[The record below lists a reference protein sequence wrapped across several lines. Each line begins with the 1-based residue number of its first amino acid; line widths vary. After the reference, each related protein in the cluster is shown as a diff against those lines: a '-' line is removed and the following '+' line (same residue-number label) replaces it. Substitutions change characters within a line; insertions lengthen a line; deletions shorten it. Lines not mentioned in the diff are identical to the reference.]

1 MANFLSILIHY
12 IAVNLPGILKLNL
25 IAEINSAK
33 FNKKQLNFFL
43 PQKYLAIS
51 QLLWVGKKSR
61 VIVKQSKSCL
71 DWWILS
77 TMKMAVLIA
86 MTMIIVDTTSQKT
99 FDCLK
104 STIETLEK
112 GVTYTQS

>member
-51 QLLWVGKKSR
+51 
-61 VIVKQSKSCL
+61 
-71 DWWILS
+71 
-77 TMKMAVLIA
+77 
-86 MTMIIVDTTSQKT
+86 
-99 FDCLK
+99 
-104 STIETLEK
+104 
-112 GVTYTQS
+112 